1 MLNQVLCVGRLIE
14 YNDRY
19 MYITIPDVIDEN
31 KRIEVPVDIIN
42 MSDRIREHCKPGDLI
57 GVKGHLVNDLGLK
70 VKADKITLLSYSE
83 EPMKGGD
90 ELG

>member
-1 MLNQVLCVGRLIE
+1 MLNQVICVGKLTE

-31 KRIEVPVDIIN
+31 KRIEVPVDIVN

-57 GVKGHLVNDLGLK
+57 GVKGHLVNDLGVK
-70 VKADKITLLSYSE
+70 VKADKITFLSYAE
-83 EPMKGGD
+83 YPTKGGD
-90 ELG
+90 ALG